1 MKGGVGYAP
10 TMYLYVASAAVYELH
25 FVFKLGATIHPR
37 GRLSTYQTG
46 CPPGFTPSH
55 EIVYVALWEIYG
67 DTINLYDAEAALHD
81 HFYRY
86 RLTHGRRNDT
96 EWFRFP
102 NDTALEQIRAF
113 LSRQPWFKREV
124 PTDALPILTRPRFL
138 QKPTPSNRDF
148 LRTNE
153 ARLAALTLIQDPV
166 IHAIREWFAD
176 PMREAGMLLAPCGSG
191 KTIMTTKAVHDVKR
205 VIICVPSHT
214 IQMQWV
220 GALRGRGVW
229 GHSCLHMLGSQGT
242 NDLPTIRDWMERD
255 TFCILVPYASS
266 HHLVD
271 LLTPHVQLIVLD
283 EAHHMAG
290 IVMSDAQ
297 DNQENKE
304 NKENKEDKE
313 DRTHVGITRLLMKRA
328 VDLHIKRLS
337 LTFTPRNLYR
347 DNDRGNDRGNDSNSN
362 SNSNSNNDTDLE
374 VMSMDNAAIFG
385 RPIAELNLR
394 KLIQQGILPDYRI
407 WTLCDEARAGTGVIG
422 MAECLLEAWGVTEL
436 VRNTTPPYERVERP
450 LLHHMIVF
458 AATNEEAARLADYL
472 RERLEERSEETLV
485 LCVKGGQTKETA
497 KAIRDFEAAP
507 RAILVNC
514 RVLGEGVDIPT
525 ANAVAIT
532 YAKHAMGDITQMI
545 LRPGR
550 WRQGKP
556 MFHMLFPIL
565 GDEDMSGFQNVLTA
579 LASCDLL
586 IRDEILL
593 RTQPPAAPV
602 EPPGPAPARMGGEHV
617 EHILMD
623 DMGGTDVERIQA
635 CFQRTRQAVF
645 SVYDS
650 RQIQALCLEKGV
662 DTSVE
667 YHTCMRPH
675 CPEDPRPRGVTWYDY
690 LHPHAVDRY
699 AAPVDRMAA
708 AGRMVAPVFVKEIL
722 EKHSLRMALT
732 YTEWREVQHAS
743 VRATVPS
750 VQHILDGYFGVDM
763 ASFNDLLVRH
773 GKSQGRR

>member
-1 MKGGVGYAP
+1 MAQESQERGRSAAA
-10 TMYLYVASAAVYELH
+10 YLYVASAAVYELC

-55 EIVYVALWEIYG
+55 EIVYVALWEICG
-67 DTINLYDAEAALHD
+67 DASVPTPLSHEADPSRINLYDAEAALHD
-81 HFYRY
+81 HFYRH
-86 RLTHGRRNDT
+86 RLSHGRRNDT

-113 LSRQPWFKREV
+113 LTRQPWFKREI

-138 QKPTPSNRDF
+138 QNPTPSNRGF
-148 LRTNE
+148 LKMNE
-153 ARLAALTLIQDPV
+153 ARIAALTLIQDPV

-176 PMREAGMLLAPCGSG
+176 PTREAGTLLAPCGSG
-191 KTIMTTKAVHDVKR
+191 KTIMTVKAVHDVKR
-205 VIICVPSHT
+205 MIICVPSHT
-214 IQMQWV
+214 IQTQWAE
-220 GALRGRGVW
+220 ALRGRGVW
-229 GHSCLHMLGSQGT
+229 GHSCLHLGSQGT
-242 NDLPTIRDWMERD
+242 NDLPTIREWMERD
-255 TFCILVPYASS
+255 TFCIIVPYASS

-290 IVMSDAQ
+290 VVMSEER
-297 DNQENKE
+297 QEREETQK
-304 NKENKEDKE
+304 
-313 DRTHVGITRLLMKRA
+313 HIGITRSLMKRA

-337 LTFTPRNLYR
+337 LTFTPRNLYS
-347 DNDRGNDRGNDSNSN
+347 DD
-362 SNSNSNNDTDLE
+362 DLE
-374 VMSMDNAAIFG
+374 FMSMDNAAIFG

-407 WTLCDEARAGTGVIG
+407 WTLRDEARAGTGVIG

-436 VRNTTPPYERVERP
+436 VRNMKQPNHPRVEQP

-458 AATNEEAARLADYL
+458 AATNDEAARLAEHL
-472 RERLEERSEETLV
+472 RERLQNGNANDNDDTLV
-485 LCVKGGQTKETA
+485 LCVKGGQAKETA

-550 WRQGKP
+550 WYTGKP
-556 MFHMLFPIL
+556 LFHMLFPIL
-565 GDEDMSGFQNVLTA
+565 DEEDMSGFQNVLTA
-579 LASCDLL
+579 LASCDTS

-593 RTQPPAAPV
+593 RYPVAAVIP
-602 EPPGPAPARMGGEHV
+602 EPGPGPDPAPSVAGESV
-617 EHILMD
+617 ERILID
-623 DMGGTDVERIQA
+623 DMDGTDLERIQA

-667 YHTCMRPH
+667 YHTVLRPYTDL
-675 CPEDPRPRGVTWYDY
+675 PEYPRPRGVTWYDY
-690 LHPHAVDRY
+690 LHPRAV
-699 AAPVDRMAA
+699 
-708 AGRMVAPVFVKEIL
+708 GRMVATGRIAAPVFVKEIL
-722 EKHSLRMALT
+722 EKNSLRMALT
-732 YTEWREVQHAS
+732 YTEWREVQPAS
-743 VRATVPS
+743 VRDSLPS
-750 VQHILDGYFGVDM
+750 VQHILDGYFGADM
-763 ASFNDLLVRH
+763 ASFNDLLVRY
-773 GKSQGRR
+773 GRSQGRR

>member
-1 MKGGVGYAP
+1 MAQESQKSQESQERGVWGRNVS

-148 LRTNE
+148 LKTNE

-214 IQMQWV
+214 IQMQWYA
-220 GALRGRGVW
+220 ALSHGEEAFP
-229 GHSCLHMLGSQGT
+229 SDDIHMLGSQGT
-242 NDLPTIRDWMERD
+242 NDLPTIREWMERD

-304 NKENKEDKE
+304 NKEDKEDKE

-347 DNDRGNDRGNDSNSN
+347 DNDRGND

-407 WTLCDEARAGTGVIG
+407 WTLCDEARAGTGIIG

-662 DTSVE
+662 DTSVD
-667 YHTCMRPH
+667 YRKDMRPH
-675 CPEDPRPRGVTWYDY
+675 CPEDPRPRGVTWYTY
-690 LHPHAVDRY
+690 LHPRSI
-699 AAPVDRMAA
+699 DRMTASY
-708 AGRMVAPVFVKEIL
+708 FVRNVL
-722 EKHSLRMALT
+722 ETHSLATKPSEDYTKWRMGRPPSERDSL
-732 YTEWREVQHAS
+732 
-743 VRATVPS
+743 PS
-750 VQHILDGYFGVDM
+750 VQHIIDGYFGADHTL
-763 ASFNDLLVRH
+763 FDRLLVRH

>member
-1 MKGGVGYAP
+1 MAHASASMKGGVGYASTMAHTSASIKGGVGYAP
-10 TMYLYVASAAVYELH
+10 TMYLYVASAAVYEPH
-25 FVFKLGATIHPR
+25 FVFKLGATINPR

-55 EIVYVALWEIYG
+55 EIAYVALWELCG

-113 LSRQPWFKREV
+113 LSRQPWCKQEI
-124 PTDALPILTRPRFL
+124 PADALPILTRPRFL
-138 QKPTPSNRDF
+138 QNPTPSNRGF
-148 LRTNE
+148 LKTNE
-153 ARLAALTLIQDPV
+153 ARLTALTDLQDPV

-176 PMREAGMLLAPCGSG
+176 PTREAGTLLAPCGSG
-191 KTIMTTKAVHDVKR
+191 KTIMTTKAIHEIKR
-205 VIICVPSHT
+205 MIICVPSHT
-214 IQMQWV
+214 IQSQWYA
-220 GALRGRGVW
+220 ALTQWGVPS
-229 GHSCLHMLGSQGT
+229 GDILLLGGQGT
-242 NDLPTIRDWMERD
+242 NDLPTIREWMERD
-255 TFCILVPYASS
+255 TFCLLVPYASS

-271 LLTPHVQLIVLD
+271 LLTPCVQLIVLD

-290 IVMSDAQ
+290 IVMSDK
-297 DNQENKE
+297 QEDKE
-304 NKENKEDKE
+304 NKA
-313 DRTHVGITRLLMKRA
+313 HVGITRSLMKCA

-337 LTFTPRNLYR
+337 LTFTPRILYS
-347 DNDRGNDRGNDSNSN
+347 DDRGDS
-362 SNSNSNNDTDLE
+362 DLE
-374 VMSMDNAAIFG
+374 FMSMDNAAIFG
-385 RPIAELNLR
+385 HPIAELNLR

-407 WTLCDEARAGTGVIG
+407 WTLRDEARAGTGVIG

-436 VRNTTPPYERVERP
+436 VRNMKQPHAPRMEQP

-458 AATNEEAARLADYL
+458 AAKNEEAARLADYL
-472 RERLEERSEETLV
+472 RERLEEDTLV
-485 LCVKGGQTKETA
+485 FCVKGGQSKETA
-497 KAIRDFEAAP
+497 QAIHDFEAAP

-514 RVLGEGVDIPT
+514 RVLGEGVDIPK

-550 WRQGKP
+550 WSQGKP
-556 MFHMLFPIL
+556 LFHMLFPIL
-565 GDEDMSGFQNVLTA
+565 GDEDMSGFENVLTA
-579 LASCDLL
+579 LASCDTS

-593 RTQPPAAPV
+593 RAQPPVVA
-602 EPPGPAPARMGGEHV
+602 PGPLPAPSVMGGEHV
-617 EHILMD
+617 ERILMD
-623 DMGGTDVERIQA
+623 DMDGADVERIRT

-667 YHTCMRPH
+667 YHTVLRPYTDL
-675 CPEDPRPRGVTWYDY
+675 PEYPRPRGVTWYDY
-690 LHPHAVDRY
+690 LHPRAVDRI
-699 AAPVDRMAA
+699 AA
-708 AGRMVAPVFVKEIL
+708 AVFVKEIL
-722 EKHSLRMALT
+722 EKNSLRMALT
-732 YTEWREVQHAS
+732 YTEWREVQSAS

-750 VQHILDGYFGVDM
+750 VQHILDGYFGADM
-763 ASFNDLLVRH
+763 VSFNDLLVRY
-773 GKSQGRR
+773 GRSQGRR